1 MIRVKILLGLG
12 PGYAVEEKGKKYGVK
27 YEKANAELG
36 PRLISPCNIYFLENG
51 VLARMKDMIS
61 QDELKVYLNNFF
73 L

>member
-1 MIRVKILLGLG
+1 M
-12 PGYAVEEKGKKYGVK
+12 EEKGKNGVK
-27 YEKANAELG
+27 YEKTNAGLG

-51 VLARMKDMIS
+51 VLTGIKDMIR

>member
-12 PGYAVEEKGKKYGVK
+12 PGYAVEEKGKKRVK

-51 VLARMKDMIS
+51 VLARIKDMIS